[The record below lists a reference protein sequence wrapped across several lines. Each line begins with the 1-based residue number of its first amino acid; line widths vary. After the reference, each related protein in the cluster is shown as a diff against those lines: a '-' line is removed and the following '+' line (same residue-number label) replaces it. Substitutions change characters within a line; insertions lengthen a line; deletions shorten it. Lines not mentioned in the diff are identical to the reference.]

1 MVLLISFVLIIK
13 NSKTDTVKKCQTY
26 SKVVSNTQEILDS
39 TLNLLDN
46 FFTEDKKDKKEK
58 GEEEENEKKDE
69 ENAEKEESEEN
80 KEPEENAEKEE
91 TEEGGEGG
99 EKEEADEETEETDEN
114 PVNFNKLFGTSSKKR
129 GLFSGVCDSVTS
141 GFSNSCYGVGLYYCT
156 YLNKT
161 DCSSFSTSNLIQS
174 FYATV
179 KAIFS
184 LEEYF
189 LKEFLE
195 ARLSA
200 RTIFDIIDN
209 KTKISTENKASL
221 DKTKL
226 KLINSD
232 AQSIQK
238 KSIKFQSVSFK
249 DSKKKNKINLTGFNL
264 NIEAGTT
271 VALVNLR

>member
-1 MVLLISFVLIIK
+1 M
-13 NSKTDTVKKCQTY
+13 KKCQTY
-26 SKVVSNTQEILDS
+26 SKVVSNTQEIL
-39 TLNLLDN
+39 NLLDN
-46 FFTEDKKDKKEK
+46 FLSDKKDKNEKE
-58 GEEEENEKKDE
+58 GEEENEKNDE
-69 ENAEKEESEEN
+69 IIAENEGD
-80 KEPEENAEKEE
+80 
-91 TEEGGEGG
+91 EGGETA
-99 EKEEADEETEETDEN
+99 ENEEADEETEDTDEN
-114 PVNFNKLFGTSSKKR
+114 PVDFDKIFGTSSKKK

-156 YLNKT
+156 YLNRT
-161 DCSSFSTSNLIQS
+161 DCSSFSSSSLIHS

-200 RTIFDIIDN
+200 RAIFDIIDD
-209 KTKISTENKASL
+209 KTKNKASL

-226 KLINSD
+226 KIINSD
-232 AQSIQK
+232 AQSILK
-238 KSIKFQSVSFK
+238 KSIKFQNVSFK
-249 DSKKKNKINLTGFNL
+249 DPKKKGKIKLTGFNL
-264 NIEAGTT
+264 NIEAGST

>member
-13 NSKTDTVKKCQTY
+13 NSKTNTVKKCQTY

-46 FFTEDKKDKKEK
+46 FLSDKKDKSEKE
-58 GEEEENEKKDE
+58 GEEENEKNDE
-69 ENAEKEESEEN
+69 ENVENEENEEKKETGEKEEAEEGD
-80 KEPEENAEKEE
+80 
-91 TEEGGEGG
+91 EGGETA
-99 EKEEADEETEETDEN
+99 ENEEADEETEDTDEN
-114 PVNFNKLFGTSSKKR
+114 PVDFNKIFGTSSKKK

-156 YLNKT
+156 YLNRT
-161 DCSSFSTSNLIQS
+161 DCSSFSSSSLIQS

-200 RTIFDIIDN
+200 RAIFDIIDD
-209 KTKISTENKASL
+209 KSSISTENKASL

-226 KLINSD
+226 KIINSD
-232 AQSIQK
+232 AQSILK
-238 KSIKFQSVSFK
+238 KSIKFQNVSFK
-249 DSKKKNKINLTGFNL
+249 DSKKKGKIKLTGFNL
-264 NIEAGTT
+264 NIEAGST